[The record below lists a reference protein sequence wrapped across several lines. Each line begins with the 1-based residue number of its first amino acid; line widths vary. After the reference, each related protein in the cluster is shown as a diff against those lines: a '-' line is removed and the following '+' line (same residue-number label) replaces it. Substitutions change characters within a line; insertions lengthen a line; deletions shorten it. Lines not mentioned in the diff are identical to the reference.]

1 MSAQAQA
8 GGTNQAGMMNSQTNS
23 TATSMETTVFGKTIL
38 LGEHAVLRGCPALVC
53 PVHARSLKLKFE
65 QTDSALSVSL
75 SGSHGQELK
84 LLFWGVIERAFEML
98 GVNRDQMKG
107 HFDIESTIPVGA
119 GMGAS
124 AALCVGVGRW
134 FEWKKLVSADELL
147 EFCRQLENLFHGESS
162 GLDIA
167 VALYGRCLKYVRGG
181 ERTPVEF
188 KWKPNWYV
196 SYSGK
201 RGVTSECI
209 QKVKQLSDA
218 NPKFALSIDEQM
230 KQAAQKAEHALMA
243 PESETSLDELAVAIN
258 QARGCFT
265 EWGLADGEMGRHLEE
280 LVKSGALAVKPT
292 GSGDGGFVLSLWRSA
307 PPSSLLSQLIPL

>member
-1 MSAQAQA
+1 MS
-8 GGTNQAGMMNSQTNS
+8 TDMHSKTIQTES
-23 TATSMETTVFGKTIL
+23 SIETTVYGKTIL

-53 PVHARSLKLKFE
+53 PVFARSLKLKFQ
-65 QTDSALSVSL
+65 QTDAPLSLSL

-98 GVNRDQMKG
+98 GVPRDQVKG
-107 HFDIESTIPVGA
+107 HFEIESTIPVGA

-134 FEWKKLVSADELL
+134 FEWKKLVASDDLL

-167 VALYGRCLKYVRGG
+167 VALYGRGLRYVRGG
-181 ERTPVEF
+181 ERTPVQF
-188 KWKPNWYV
+188 AWKPNWYV

-218 NPKFALSIDEQM
+218 NPTFAVSIDEQM
-230 KQAAQKAEHALMA
+230 KQAVLKAEAALMA
-243 PESETSLDELAVAIN
+243 PESETALDQLALAIN
-258 QARGCFT
+258 HARGCFN
-265 EWGLADGEMGRHLEE
+265 EWGLAGGEMGHHLDE
-280 LVKSGALAVKPT
+280 LVKAGAMAVKPT
-292 GSGDGGFVLSLWRSA
+292 GSGDGGFVLSLWRST
-307 PPSSLLSQLIPL
+307 PPTALSNQLIPL